1 MPHDWVFD
9 VLDDLKT
16 YAQANGLLAL
26 AAKAEEARQVAADE
40 IAALVAGAAPDLPQ
54 DEGGMS

>member
-16 YAQANGLLAL
+16 YAMANGMPAL
-26 AAKAEEARQVAADE
+26 AAKAEEARQIAMVE
-40 IAALVAGAAPDLPQ
+40 IAALVTGRGADLPL
-54 DEGGMS
+54 DESGTG

>member
-16 YAQANGLLAL
+16 YAMANGMPAL
-26 AAKAEEARQVAADE
+26 AAKAEEARQIATVE
-40 IAALVAGAAPDLPQ
+40 IAALVAGGGRDLPM
-54 DEGGMS
+54 DEHGTG